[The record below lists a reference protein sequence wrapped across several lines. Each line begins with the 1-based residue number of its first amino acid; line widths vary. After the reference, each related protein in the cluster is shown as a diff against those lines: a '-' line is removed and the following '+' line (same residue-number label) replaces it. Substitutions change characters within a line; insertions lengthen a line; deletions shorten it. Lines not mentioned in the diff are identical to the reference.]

1 MPPYNGFRLDDHQRL
16 PLALSDTSQ
25 ENPDHA
31 VAVLQRRAHSATAED
46 LELIVEGDVLED
58 QRLPGPKWSSDELWS
73 ET

>member
-1 MPPYNGFRLDDHQRL
+1 MPPDHGFGLDDHQRL

-31 VAVLQRRAHSATAED
+31 VAVLQRRSISATAED
-46 LELIVEGDVLED
+46 LELMAEGDVLED

-73 ET
+73 EA